1 MIKEIIMPDAGQT
14 TDNALV
20 GSWYVK
26 VGDSVKRGDV
36 LLDVETDKA
45 VLPVESFAEGT
56 VLELKF
62 EEGDQVIAG
71 NVLALIGDESDL
83 EKQKA
88 ETQVTPSEVEN
99 EIVIESSRK
108 KVTTSVVHE
117 DAEPSKPGLIN
128 DQDKKAMPSAKKLA
142 RDANLDLNRVPASN
156 GEFIKTSDV
165 EIYLAEEVE
174 NKYSQ
179 DYSIFPMS
187 NIRSAIGR
195 RMVESVRN
203 IPTFSATIE
212 VNMARAIAFKEQ
224 ILNDYEIKISYND
237 LLAKALSVTAK
248 KYSLINARFEEEE
261 VRVYQHSHIGLA
273 VSIEAGLVVPVVRNV
288 DLLNLGEIANINR
301 NNIERAR
308 AGKLLPDDME
318 GGTMTISNLGMFDI
332 SQFNAIIN
340 PPESSIYAVGK
351 IERMP
356 MWINDCWLP
365 VPLMTITGTFDH
377 RLIDGA
383 YGAQVL
389 QSVKSM
395 IEMPSLMMV

>member
-1 MIKEIIMPDAGQT
+1 MPDAGQT

-26 VGDSVKRGDV
+26 VGEFVKRGEV
-36 LLDVETDKA
+36 LLDIETDKA

-62 EEGDQVIAG
+62 EEGDQVNAG
-71 NVLALIGDESDL
+71 DVLALIGDKADL
-83 EKQKA
+83 DKQKEEMSA
-88 ETQVTPSEVEN
+88 DPSKVEN
-99 EIVIESSRK
+99 KTVVEASSRK
-108 KVTTSVVHE
+108 ENTVIIHE
-117 DAEPSKPGLIN
+117 NIEPLNQGSIN
-128 DQDKKAMPSAKKLA
+128 DQDVKAMPNAKKLA
-142 RDANLDLNRVPASN
+142 RDANLDLNRVTASN
-156 GEFIKTSDV
+156 GEYIKASDV
-165 EIYLAEEVE
+165 ETFLPEEAE
-174 NKYSQ
+174 NKNLQY
-179 DYSIFPMS
+179 YSIFPLS

-203 IPTFSATIE
+203 IPTFSATIK
-212 VNMARAIAFKEQ
+212 VNMARAIVLKEQ

-237 LLAKALSVTAK
+237 LFVKALSVTAK
-248 KYSLINARFEEEE
+248 KYPLINSRFEEEE

-273 VSIEAGLVVPVVRNV
+273 VSIETGLVVPVVRDV

-318 GGTMTISNLGMFDI
+318 GGTMTLSNLGMFEI
-332 SQFNAIIN
+332 SQFDAIIN

-351 IERMP
+351 IENSP
-356 MWINDCWLP
+356 IWIDDGWVP

-389 QSVKSM
+389 QSVKRL
-395 IEMPSLMMV
+395 IEMPSLMLL